1 MKKFTLLMLTV
12 LCGLLITSCKNE
24 LATEKSS
31 EDFVTVT
38 LNLNGNARNISPCN
52 AIDNKKVKITKV
64 EFVNTNNPEKSIT
77 YTKDIGETYSI
88 RPGVYAVKVYGVYS
102 LEGRNQEIEDG
113 IEIQE
118 GSSQTSSNLMEAKVF
133 GETEPFSIENDM
145 DISVM
150 ISLTKEGTGGFYF
163 EFVVPNDYKY
173 QNNLLVLR
181 PLNGD
186 ECLEFETTYEYYSD
200 EVYYCDFEYED
211 VKSGIY
217 SLEFYGTTDIERL
230 LFDFP
235 CELIEIADDL
245 TVANTFELDESVI
258 NERIGST
265 TLYATTGLSKGNGF
279 FSEFPANVNDIFA
292 IVEGYTTKERGIDVE
307 VYKENPDDEII
318 FDAAKVKSSKRIYFD
333 IEKDSII
340 GTYYFIDNAFEV
352 WNGSFDFVIDNSN
365 GFKNPTGMN
374 IKMGSETQLNVIIR
388 KGAFVNVD
396 VTEAEFEKSSSD
408 GFMKGRIN
416 INFSKIEDFLGY
428 YNNHNKI
435 AVIKT
440 NNEIEYGTF
449 SSCFDVYVDSEELAE
464 AGIMYNVVYNKTKE
478 TEDGYLYEVYLEEAH

>member
-52 AIDNKKVKITKV
+52 VIDNKKVKITKV
-64 EFVNTNNPEKSIT
+64 EFVNANNPEKSIT

-102 LEGRNQEIEDG
+102 FEGRNQEIEDG

-150 ISLTKEGTGGFYF
+150 ISLTKEGTGGFEF
-163 EFVVPNDYKY
+163 EFVIPYSY
-173 QNNLLVLR
+173 SFENNRLLLS

-186 ECLEFETTYEYYSD
+186 ECLEFEETDRFGGSG
-200 EVYYCDFEYED
+200 VYYVNFEYKNI
-211 VKSGIY
+211 KSGIY
-217 SLEFYGTTDIERL
+217 SLELYGTREEMIFL
-230 LFDFP
+230 IDFP

-245 TVANTFELDESVI
+245 TVTNTFELEALDSD
-258 NERIGST
+258 GDMF
-265 TLYATTGLSKGNGF
+265 LYATTGSSKGNGF
-279 FSEFPANVNDIFA
+279 FSEFPANINDIFV
-292 IVEGYTTKERGIDVE
+292 ITDCYPSQVFIYVKVD
-307 VYKENPDDEII
+307 KNNPDEEII
-318 FDAAKVKSSKRIYFD
+318 FDAAKTKSNNYMN
-333 IEKDSII
+333 IESEDF
-340 GTYYFIDNAFEV
+340 TYYFRDNAFV
-352 WNGSFDFVIDNSN
+352 TRGNNYDFFIDNSN
-365 GFKNPTGMN
+365 GLKNPAGMN
-374 IKMGSETQLNVIIR
+374 IKMEYGNGSRELNATI
-388 KGAFVNVD
+388 KNGAFVNVD
-396 VTEAEFEKSSSD
+396 VTEIEGFSSD
-408 GFMKGRIN
+408 GFMNGSIN

-440 NNEIEYGTF
+440 NNEIGSEMFG
-449 SSCFDVYVDSEELAE
+449 SCFYVSVDYEELEDAE
-464 AGIMYNVVYNKTKE
+464 IVYKQIKV
-478 TEDGYLYEVYLEEAH
+478 EDGYLYEVYLEEAH

>member
-52 AIDNKKVKITKV
+52 VIDNKKVKITKV
-64 EFVNTNNPEKSIT
+64 EFVNANNPEKSIT

-133 GETEPFSIENDM
+133 GETEPFSIENNM

-150 ISLTKEGTGGFYF
+150 ISLTKEGTGGF
-163 EFVVPNDYKY
+163 EFDFIIPDDYMYDKY
-173 QNNLLVLR
+173 VLKLVSKNNKDDTKVFSGEWTYS
-181 PLNGD
+181 NYYT
-186 ECLEFETTYEYYSD
+186 FKETQ
-200 EVYYCDFEYED
+200 

-217 SLEFYGTTDIERL
+217 SLEFYGTAGTEMF

-265 TLYATTGLSKGNGF
+265 TLYATTGPSKGNGF

-318 FDAAKVKSSKRIYFD
+318 FDAAKVKSSKRINFD
-333 IEKDSII
+333 IEKDSI
-340 GTYYFIDNAFEV
+340 TRAYYFIDNAFEV
-352 WNGSFDFVIDNSN
+352 GNGSFDFVIDNSN
-365 GFKNPTGMN
+365 GLKNPTGMN
-374 IKMGSETQLNVIIR
+374 IKMENYSCYRELNATIR
-388 KGAFVNVD
+388 NGAFVNVD
-396 VTEAEFEKSSSD
+396 VTEPEFEESSPD
-408 GFMKGRIN
+408 GFMDGSIN
-416 INFSKIEDFLGY
+416 IKFSKIEDFLDY

-440 NNEIEYGTF
+440 NNEIESEMFG
-449 SSCFDVYVDSEELAE
+449 SCFYVYVDYEELEEAE
-464 AGIMYNVVYNKTKE
+464 IVYKQIKV
-478 TEDGYLYEVYLEEAH
+478 EDGYLYEVYLEEAH

>member
-52 AIDNKKVKITKV
+52 VIDNKKVKITKV
-64 EFVNTNNPEKSIT
+64 EFVNANNPEKSIT

-150 ISLTKEGTGGFYF
+150 ISLTKEGTGGF
-163 EFVVPNDYKY
+163 EFDFIIPDDYKY

-217 SLEFYGTTDIERL
+217 SLEFYGIAGKERL

-245 TVANTFELDESVI
+245 TVVNTFELDESVI

-265 TLYATTGLSKGNGF
+265 TLYATTGPSKGNGF

-318 FDAAKVKSSKRIYFD
+318 FDAAKVKSSKRINFD
-333 IEKDSII
+333 IEKDSI
-340 GTYYFIDNAFEV
+340 TRAYYFIDNAFEV
-352 WNGSFDFVIDNSN
+352 GNGSFDFVIDNSN
-365 GFKNPTGMN
+365 GLKNPTGMN
-374 IKMGSETQLNVIIR
+374 IKMENYSCYRELNATIR
-388 KGAFVNVD
+388 NGAFVNVD
-396 VTEAEFEKSSSD
+396 VTEPEFEESSPD
-408 GFMKGRIN
+408 GFMDGSIN
-416 INFSKIEDFLGY
+416 IKFSKIEDFLDY

-440 NNEIEYGTF
+440 NNEIESEMFG
-449 SSCFDVYVDSEELAE
+449 SCFYVYVDYEELEEAE
-464 AGIMYNVVYNKTKE
+464 IVYKQIKV
-478 TEDGYLYEVYLEEAH
+478 EDGYLYEVYLEEAH

>member
-52 AIDNKKVKITKV
+52 VIDNKKVKITKV
-64 EFVNTNNPEKSIT
+64 EFVNANNPEKSIT

-133 GETEPFSIENDM
+133 GETEPFSIENNM

-150 ISLTKEGTGGFYF
+150 ISLTKEGTGGF
-163 EFVVPNDYKY
+163 EFDFIIPDDYTYDKY
-173 QNNLLVLR
+173 VLKLVSKNNKDDTKVFSGEWTYS
-181 PLNGD
+181 NYYT
-186 ECLEFETTYEYYSD
+186 FKETQ
-200 EVYYCDFEYED
+200 

-217 SLEFYGTTDIERL
+217 SLEFYGTAGTEMF

-265 TLYATTGLSKGNGF
+265 TLYATTGPSKGNGF

-318 FDAAKVKSSKRIYFD
+318 FDAAKVKSSKRINFD
-333 IEKDSII
+333 IEKDSI
-340 GTYYFIDNAFEV
+340 TRAYYFIDNAFEV
-352 WNGSFDFVIDNSN
+352 GNGSFDFVIDNSK

-374 IKMGSETQLNVIIR
+374 IKMGSETQLNATIR
-388 KGAFVNVD
+388 NGAFVNVD
-396 VTEAEFEKSSSD
+396 VTEAEFEKSSPD
-408 GFMKGRIN
+408 GFKKGSIN

-478 TEDGYLYEVYLEEAH
+478 TEDGYLYEVYLEEGH